1 MLCFC
6 YKMIPKLIHLSI
18 RSILKH
24 LNFLLFIISISDY
37 LFESYELPSDYEQ
50 TDDKLKGKKTYHCN
64 CSRVFVSAGNL
75 LFHQQNE
82 CGRKRLF
89 KCNECRYASNRRT
102 NFKRHLESSH
112 HKRNMQ
118 RWFWNWE
125 IVNRFH
131 SLF

>member
-1 MLCFC
+1 MKMFPKC
-6 YKMIPKLIHLSI
+6 YLKKKNIHIFFLTY
-18 RSILKH
+18 
-24 LNFLLFIISISDY
+24 FLLFSFCIVSISDY
-37 LFESYELPSDYEQ
+37 LLEAYEVSTEYEHEI
-50 TDDKLKGKKTYHCN
+50 KSKGKKTYHCN
-64 CSRVFVSAGNL
+64 CSRVFVSAENL

-118 RWFWNWE
+118 RWFWN
-125 IVNRFH
+125 
-131 SLF
+131 